1 MHLNYNDFW
10 LRRTDLSVGAVR
22 RGQKGRI
29 FPPFPSISLHQSQ
42 PLPSSHPATLLTLQ
56 IVPVSQS
63 QPGFDLAYGGM
74 RESSQKE
81 RIDKSLR
88 SNQDCCMT
96 SPTND
101 SRQLPRVA
109 LLIESSRNY
118 GRGILRGIA
127 KYSHLHGPWS
137 CFTAERELHSSIP
150 DWLKH
155 WKGHGIIARIED
167 RRSAKALLRLG
178 HPVVDVLGNARF
190 KGIPTFDTEAH
201 AVARLVA
208 DFFLQAGFRHF
219 AFCGYQSIPFS
230 DRRAA
235 AFADCLAEHGY
246 KVRIFSPPPSFRQ
259 PSHIQAIERRGLDRE
274 KAIAAWLRKQPHPLA
289 LFACN
294 DVCGQQ
300 VLNACREHRIKVPD
314 EVAVMGVD
322 NDDVLCSLCEPP
334 LSSVEPDTERLGAEA
349 AALLD
354 ALMAGNHAKNDYVQI
369 PPLRVVERASTDVVA
384 IEDPI
389 TVQAVRF
396 IRDRVGEGIGV
407 KDVLAYTGRSRTDL
421 EQRFR
426 RWVKTS
432 VRVEII
438 RRRLDQVCSLLQQTD
453 LSLEE
458 IGRRTGFSN
467 TANLCRLFQK
477 RLGQT
482 PSQYRH
488 LHKIG
493 R

>member
-1 MHLNYNDFW
+1 MSGLTNY
-10 LRRTDLSVGAVR
+10 V
-22 RGQKGRI
+22 
-29 FPPFPSISLHQSQ
+29 
-42 PLPSSHPATLLTLQ
+42 
-56 IVPVSQS
+56 
-63 QPGFDLAYGGM
+63 
-74 RESSQKE
+74 
-81 RIDKSLR
+81 
-88 SNQDCCMT
+88 
-96 SPTND
+96 
-101 SRQLPRVA
+101 RQLPRVA
-109 LLIESSRNY
+109 LLVESSRNY

-137 CFTAERELHSSIP
+137 CFTEERELHSGIP

-167 RRSAKALLRLG
+167 KRAARALRRLG

-190 KGIPTFDTEAH
+190 QGIPTFDTDAR

-219 AFCGYQSIPFS
+219 AFCGYKSIPFS

-235 AFADCLAEHGY
+235 AFVDYLAGHGHQ
-246 KVRIFSPPPSFRQ
+246 VRLFSPAPSWPQ
-259 PSHIQAIERRGLDRE
+259 PSDIQTVERSGMGRE
-274 KAIAAWLRKQPHPLA
+274 KAIAAWLRTQPHPLA

-300 VLNACREHRIKVPD
+300 VLNACREYQIHVPD
-314 EVAVMGVD
+314 QVAVMGVD

-349 AALLD
+349 AALLE
-354 ALMAGNHAKNDYVQI
+354 ALMAGKRSKTDLVQI
-369 PPLRVVERASTDVVA
+369 PPLRIVERASTDVVA

-396 IRDRVGEGIGV
+396 IRDQVDKGISV
-407 KDVLAYTGRSRTDL
+407 KDVLANAGRSRTDL

-426 RWVKTS
+426 RWLKTS

-438 RRRLDQVCSLLQQTD
+438 RRRLERVCCLLQQTN

-458 IGRRTGFSN
+458 IGRRTGFST
-467 TANLCRLFQK
+467 TAHLCRLFQD

-482 PSQYRH
+482 PTQYR
-488 LHKIG
+488 LAKRVSG

>member
-1 MHLNYNDFW
+1 MRASAYSA
-10 LRRTDLSVGAVR
+10 RR
-22 RGQKGRI
+22 
-29 FPPFPSISLHQSQ
+29 
-42 PLPSSHPATLLTLQ
+42 
-56 IVPVSQS
+56 
-63 QPGFDLAYGGM
+63 
-74 RESSQKE
+74 
-81 RIDKSLR
+81 
-88 SNQDCCMT
+88 
-96 SPTND
+96 
-101 SRQLPRVA
+101 LPRVA

-137 CFTAERELHSSIP
+137 CFTEERELHSGIP

-167 RRSAKALLRLG
+167 KRAANALLRLG
-178 HPVVDVLGNARF
+178 LPVVDVLGNARF
-190 KGIPTFDTEAH
+190 KGIPTFDTDAGE
-201 AVARLVA
+201 VARLA
-208 DFFLQAGFRHF
+208 AGFFLQAGFRHF
-219 AFCGYQSIPFS
+219 AFCGYRNIPFS
-230 DRRAA
+230 DRRLA
-235 AFADCLAEHGY
+235 AFVDCLKGHGH
-246 KVRIFSPPPSFRQ
+246 KVRVFSPPPSFRQ
-259 PSHIQAIERRGLDRE
+259 PSDIQAVERRGLDGE
-274 KAIAAWLRKQPHPLA
+274 NAIAAWLRKQPHPLA

-300 VLNACREHRIKVPD
+300 VLNACREHEIKVPD

-354 ALMAGNHAKNDYVQI
+354 ALMAGKRAKSEWVKI

-384 IEDPI
+384 IEDAL

-396 IRDRVGEGIGV
+396 IRDHVDEGISV
-407 KDVLAYTGRSRTDL
+407 KDVLANVGRSRTDL
-421 EQRFR
+421 EQRFH
-426 RWVKTS
+426 RWLKTS

-438 RRRLDQVCSLLQQTD
+438 RRRLDRVCSLLQRAD

-458 IGRRTGFSN
+458 IGRRTGFST
-467 TANLCRLFQK
+467 TAHLCRLFQN

-482 PSQYRH
+482 PTQYRH
-488 LHKIG
+488 LRKG
-493 R
+493 RRSVTERPDESIAG

>member
-1 MHLNYNDFW
+1 M
-10 LRRTDLSVGAVR
+10 
-22 RGQKGRI
+22 
-29 FPPFPSISLHQSQ
+29 
-42 PLPSSHPATLLTLQ
+42 
-56 IVPVSQS
+56 
-63 QPGFDLAYGGM
+63 
-74 RESSQKE
+74 
-81 RIDKSLR
+81 
-88 SNQDCCMT
+88 
-96 SPTND
+96 
-101 SRQLPRVA
+101 A

-137 CFTAERELHSSIP
+137 CFTEERELHSGMP

-167 RRSAKALLRLG
+167 RRSARALLRLR

-190 KGIPTFDTEAH
+190 KGIPAFDTDARE
-201 AVARLVA
+201 VARLVA

-219 AFCGYQSIPFS
+219 AFCGYQKIPFS

-235 AFADCLAEHGY
+235 AFVDYLAGHGHR
-246 KVRIFSPPPSFRQ
+246 VGVFSPPPAFRQ
-259 PSHIQAIERRGLDRE
+259 PSDIQAVERRGLGRE
-274 KAIAAWLRKQPHPLA
+274 QAIAAWLRKQAHPLA

-300 VLNACREHRIKVPD
+300 VLNACREHEIKVPD
-314 EVAVMGVD
+314 EVSVMGVD

-334 LSSVEPDTERLGAEA
+334 LSSIEPDTERLGAEA

-354 ALMAGNHAKNDYVQI
+354 GLMAGKRARNELVEI
-369 PPLRVVERASTDVVA
+369 PPLRVVERASTNVVA

-396 IRDRVGEGIGV
+396 IRDHVNDGISV
-407 KDVLAYTGRSRTDL
+407 KDVLAHVGRSRTDL

-426 RWVKTS
+426 RWFRSS

-438 RRRLDQVCSLLQQTD
+438 RRRLDRVCFLLQQTN
-453 LSLEE
+453 LSLVE
-458 IGRRTGFSN
+458 IGRRTGFST
-467 TANLCRLFQK
+467 TAHLCRLFHN
-477 RLGQT
+477 RFGQT
-482 PSQYRH
+482 PTQYRH
-488 LHKIG
+488 AQKRG